1 LIRSSSLVI
10 FVLVGITMA
19 TQLHSQLPTCERS
32 APGSINI
39 RPAEF
44 PKSASPPPA
53 DLDLNQTAQ
62 KLVSALNEA
71 LAKGDYEAASRLFV
85 DQGFWRDHL
94 ALTWEFRTAQ
104 GPEAIRGL
112 LKTSSQSKN
121 GLRLK
126 EIAVDTSSDVRSPR
140 VAPLDGEGEVTG
152 IQFFINFTTV
162 VGFGVGV
169 ARLVN
174 DSGTWKY
181 FSLYT
186 ALQGLTGHE
195 ERINGRRPY
204 GVEHG
209 AKPGRQNW
217 AQRREKEIE
226 YRDADPAVLIIGAG
240 QSGLTAAARL
250 KMIGVDALIIDQHAS
265 VGDSWRKRYDQLVLH
280 DPVWYDHMP
289 YLPFPP
295 HWPIFTPKDKLA
307 QFFEAYVNLLE
318 LNVWTSATLEEPA
331 WDAAKGSWT
340 VKVVRRLADGSVET
354 RTLHPRHIVQATGHS
369 GFKHVPQIKGIDTF
383 QGDRICH
390 SSEFP
395 GAREESR
402 GKKAVIVGSCNSAH
416 DIAQDFVEKGYD
428 VTMVQR
434 SSTFVTTSKSITDIV
449 LRAYAEDGPPVEDV
463 DLMIHSHPMAVL
475 KTLQI
480 SVARR
485 QAENDR
491 DILEGLKRAGF
502 NVDSG
507 PGGAGLFFKYFQLG
521 GGYYIDVGASQLIID
536 GKIKIKSGQ
545 EVAEIL
551 PHGLRLADGTELEAD
566 EIILATGYGNMRE
579 KTRQMFGDAVADK
592 TQDVWGIGQ
601 GGELRSLWQQSG
613 HPGFWYHGGNLALCR
628 YYSRALALQI
638 KGIEEGVYQYGE
650 K

>member
-1 LIRSSSLVI
+1 
-10 FVLVGITMA
+10 MA
-19 TQLHSQLPTCERS
+19 TATPLHSQLPTCERS

-44 PKSASPPPA
+44 PKTASPPSP
-53 DLDLNQTAQ
+53 DLDPNRTALQ
-62 KLVSALNEA
+62 LVNVLNES
-71 LAKGDYEAASRLFV
+71 LAKGDYEAASKLFV

-94 ALTWEFRTAQ
+94 ALTWEFHTTQ

-112 LKTSSQSKN
+112 LESSSQSRD
-121 GLRLK
+121 GFRLK
-126 EIAVDTSSDVRSPR
+126 EITLNTSSALRSPR
-140 VAPLDGEGEVTG
+140 VAPLDGEGKVTG
-152 IQFFINFTTV
+152 IIFFINFKTAI
-162 VGFGVGV
+162 GSGGGV
-169 ARLVN
+169 AKIVN
-174 DSGTWKY
+174 DNGTWKF

-186 ALQGLTGHE
+186 ALQELTGHE
-195 ERINGRRPY
+195 EQINGRRPR

-209 AKPGRQNW
+209 EKPGRQNW
-217 AQRREKEIE
+217 AQRREKETQ
-226 YRDADPAVLIIGAG
+226 YQDADPTVLIIGAG

-250 KMIGVDALIIDQHAS
+250 KMIGVDALIVDRHAR

-307 QFFEAYVNLLE
+307 QFFEAYVSLLE
-318 LNVWTSATLEEPA
+318 LNVWTSATVEEPS
-331 WDAAKGSWT
+331 WNEAKGSWT
-340 VKVVRRLADGSVET
+340 VKVLRRQEDGSVET
-354 RTLHPRHIVQATGHS
+354 RTLHPRHIIQATGHS
-369 GFKHVPQIKGIDTF
+369 GFKYVPPIKGIDSF

-395 GAREESR
+395 GAQEEGR

-416 DIAQDFVEKGYD
+416 DIAQDYVEKGYD

-434 SSTFVTTSKSITDIV
+434 SSTFVASSKSITDIA

-463 DLMIHSHPMAVL
+463 DLLTQSNPISVL
-475 KTLQI
+475 KALQI
-480 SVARR
+480 TVARK

-491 DILEGLKRAGF
+491 DLLEGLARAGF

-507 PGGAGLFFKYFQLG
+507 PGGSGLFFKYFQLG
-521 GGYYIDVGASQLIID
+521 GGYYIDVGASKLIVD
-536 GKIKIKSGQ
+536 GKIKVKSGQ

-551 PHGLRLADGTELEAD
+551 PHGLRLADGSELEAD

-579 KTRQMFGDAVADK
+579 VTRKMFGDAVADK
-592 TQDVWGIGQ
+592 IQDIWGIGQ
-601 GGELRSLWQQSG
+601 GGELRTIWQQSG
-613 HPGFWYHGGNLALCR
+613 QPGLWYHGGNLALCR
-628 YYSRALALQI
+628 YFSRALALQI
-638 KGIEEGVYQYGE
+638 KGIEEGLYRYGE

>member
-1 LIRSSSLVI
+1 
-10 FVLVGITMA
+10 MA
-19 TQLHSQLPTCERS
+19 AQLHGQLPTCERS

-44 PKSASPPPA
+44 PKSASPPSP
-53 DLDLNQTAQ
+53 DLDLHQTAQ
-62 KLVSALNEA
+62 GVVTALNES
-71 LAKGDYEAASRLFV
+71 LAKGDYGAASNLFV

-104 GPEAIRGL
+104 GPEAILGL
-112 LKTSSQSKN
+112 LETSSKSRD
-121 GLRLK
+121 GFRLK
-126 EIAVDTSSDVRSPR
+126 GITLDTSSDLRSPR
-140 VAPLDGEGEVTG
+140 VAPLDGEGEVSG
-152 IQFFINFTTV
+152 IHFFNKFETV
-162 VGFGVGV
+162 IGSGVGV
-169 ARLVN
+169 GRLVDDN
-174 DSGTWKY
+174 GTWRL

-186 ALQGLTGHE
+186 ALQELTGHE
-195 ERINGRRPY
+195 EQINGRRPH

-209 AKPGRQNW
+209 EKPGRLNW
-217 AQRREKEIE
+217 AQRREQETQ
-226 YRDADPAVLIIGAG
+226 YQDTDPTVLIIGAG

-250 KMIGVDALIIDQHAS
+250 KMIGVDALIIDQHAN
-265 VGDSWRKRYDQLVLH
+265 VGDSWRKRYHQLVLH

-295 HWPIFTPKDKLA
+295 HWPVFTPKDKLA
-307 QFFEAYVNLLE
+307 QFFEAYVDLLE
-318 LNVWTSATLEEPA
+318 LNVWTNATVEETS
-331 WDAAKGSWT
+331 WDTAKGGWT
-340 VKVVRRLADGSVET
+340 VKILRRQADGAVVET
-354 RTLHPRHIVQATGHS
+354 RTLHPSHIIQATGHS
-369 GFKHVPQIKGIDTF
+369 GFKNVPRIKGIDTF
-383 QGDRICH
+383 QGDRLCH

-395 GAREESR
+395 GAREENR

-416 DIAQDFVEKGYD
+416 DIAQDCVEKGYD

-434 SSTFVTTSKSITDIV
+434 SSTYVTTSKSITDIL

-463 DLMIHSHPMAVL
+463 DLLIHSQPLSVL

-480 SVARR
+480 SVAKR

-491 DILEGLKRAGF
+491 HILEGLTRAGF

-507 PGGAGLFFKYFQLG
+507 PGGAGLFYKYFQWG

-536 GKIKIKSGQ
+536 GKIKVKSGQ

-551 PHGLRLADGTELEAD
+551 PHGLRLADGSELEAD
-566 EIILATGYGNMRE
+566 ELILATGYGNMRE
-579 KTRQMFGDAVADK
+579 KTRHMLGDAVADK
-592 TQDVWGIGQ
+592 VQDVWGIGQ
-601 GGELRSLWQQSG
+601 GGEIRTLWQQSG

-638 KGIEEGVYQYGE
+638 KGIEEGLYRYGE